1 MLFGGGLVLLLVVRN
16 RFVQSMP
23 QALYCLARPRYQ
35 LILVAVGLLG
45 VRLCSQQ
52 RPKRQ
57 SASVA
62 AERIPRPP
70 SFTGRDAWSQFS
82 SDSSTFKIL
91 DSPLLSS
98 ESNLARLGLS
108 TQRAVRTV

>member
-1 MLFGGGLVLLLVVRN
+1 MLR
-16 RFVQSMP
+16 
-23 QALYCLARPRYQ
+23 AEAKT
-35 LILVAVGLLG
+35 AE
-45 VRLCSQQ
+45 
-52 RPKRQ
+52 

-98 ESNLARLGLS
+98 ESNLARPTMVDAKGCAHCVEELWN
-108 TQRAVRTV
+108 A